1 MQRFTCALVF
11 MLLAS
16 TAHAQ
21 TAPQQLDGGQ
31 YNAIAPA
38 LSTGQSVTLQTDSSG
53 RLLVDAAEQAAPGKT
68 FVTASAIGTT
78 AATTATLPGAAG
90 KTTYLCGFSIR
101 AAATALVVGNA
112 TVTGMLGG
120 TLNFTQVT
128 LASTVG
134 VGVVEP
140 PLGHQCI
147 PASAVNTAIAVNSAA
162 PGTGGAVSVAAW
174 GFQQ

>member
-1 MQRFTCALVF
+1 MKSFIRALAL
-11 MLLAS
+11 MLLTS

-21 TAPQQLDGGQ
+21 TAPQQTVGGQ
-31 YNAIAPA
+31 YNATAPA
-38 LSTGQSVTLQTDSSG
+38 LSTGQSVTLQTDNSG

-68 FVTASAIGTT
+68 FVTASATGTT

-112 TVTGMLGG
+112 TVTGTISVPLIVP
-120 TLNFTQVT
+120 VT
-128 LASTVG
+128 VANTVG

-140 PLGHQCI
+140 PIGHQCI
-147 PASAVNTAIAVNSAA
+147 PASAANTAIAVNSAA